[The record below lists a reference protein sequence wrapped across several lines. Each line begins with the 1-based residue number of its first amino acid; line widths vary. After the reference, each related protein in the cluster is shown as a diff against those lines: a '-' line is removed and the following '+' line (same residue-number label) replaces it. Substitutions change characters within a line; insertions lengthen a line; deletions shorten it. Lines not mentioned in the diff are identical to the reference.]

1 MSTLL
6 IIAKGSLVALA
17 LIGLAAI
24 ALVGFIVYLG
34 FQEYR
39 DMKLSMQQ
47 QDRMTD
53 RQWKR
58 SLKTA
63 VKLGLV
69 DSDGNVIRRAK

>member
-1 MSTLL
+1 MTAIVLAILILILLGWIAFLLRFTL
-6 IIAKGSLVALA
+6 I
-17 LIGLAAI
+17 
-24 ALVGFIVYLG
+24 
-34 FQEYR
+34 QYR
-39 DMKLSMQQ
+39 DMKLSMQ